1 MDEPG
6 KHDAKR
12 KKPASKESINSVL
25 RFHLYEMSCT
35 GEIHGQKDEWLPSSR
50 VGMRGLEVM
59 AKWYGV
65 SFRGDEDV
73 LKLIVMEGA
82 QICEYTSH

>member
-1 MDEPG
+1 MDLD
-6 KHDAKR
+6 DAKR
-12 KKPASKESINSVL
+12 KKPASKESISNVL
-25 RFHLYEMSCT
+25 QFHLYEMSSI

-65 SFRGDEDV
+65 SFGGDEDV
-73 LKLIVMEGA
+73 PKLIVMEGA
-82 QICEYTSH
+82 QICEYTTSH